1 MKPFLSLVFAS
12 YSLAQMSSVFNSQ
25 CNSPITIPVPIPV
38 TLTTP
43 VFTPIS
49 TAFPA
54 TITETWETSSTR
66 LGSHYTLSGPS
77 LTSLTTITSTPN
89 SYSNNVTANH
99 EPTIVPTL
107 SISTLPS
114 KVLPLTGIT
123 HTMDVGLE
131 GQLTFTPNNIT
142 AGVRDMVF
150 FFFHKLNHTLTQST
164 MDPCTSAEMFDSG
177 FGYFSPLDQSGI
189 INQALSFLVRD
200 SEPSW
205 FYCKQEQP
213 LSHCEAGMVFGIN
226 VGDKMGSLLA
236 KAQSSN
242 HSATPS
248 HSVVPI
254 YINKTTS
261 TGSSSEV
268 TRKDGPLNTNPFV
281 SGTKKLRADPGPS
294 ITYLIFLG
302 AIGDGLG
309 LFLF

>member
-1 MKPFLSLVFAS
+1 
-12 YSLAQMSSVFNSQ
+12 MSSVFNSQ
-25 CNSPITIPVPIPV
+25 CNSTVTTPVLIPV

-43 VFTPIS
+43 VFTLIS
-49 TAFPA
+49 TVFPA
-54 TITETWETSSTR
+54 TTTDTWETSSTR

-77 LTSLTTITSTPN
+77 LTSLTIIASTSN

-107 SISTLPS
+107 LISILPS
-114 KVLPLTGIT
+114 KVLPLTGTT
-123 HTMDVGLE
+123 HTVDIRLE
-131 GQLTFTPNNIT
+131 GQLIFTPNNIT
-142 AGVRDMVF
+142 AGVGDMVF

-164 MDPCTSAEMFDSG
+164 MDPCTSAEIFDSG
-177 FGYFSPLDQSGI
+177 FGYFNPLDQAGI
-189 INQALSFLVRD
+189 INQVLSFLVRD

-205 FYCKQEQP
+205 FYYKQEQP
-213 LSHCEAGMVFGIN
+213 VSHYEAGMVFGIN
-226 VGDKMGSLLA
+226 VGDKMGAFLA
-236 KAQSSN
+236 KAQSLN

-261 TGSSSEV
+261 TGSSSAV
-268 TRKDGPLNTNPFV
+268 TQKDGPLNTSPFV

-294 ITYLIFLG
+294 ITYLILLG
-302 AIGDGLG
+302 AIGEVLG